1 VYISEA
7 HPNRLKGTDMSLPKN
22 IGDRAILATKC
33 ISELKL
39 SLPVLIDTMD
49 GVAETAY
56 KGWPDRICMVDIDGK
71 IAYYSERGP
80 KGFKPKEAE
89 VAIKKLL
96 APGRYGGFG
105 LSVAPLVSSD
115 VLRFTQP

>member
-1 VYISEA
+1 MYISEA

-49 GVAETAY
+49 GVAEKAY
-56 KGWPDRICMVDIDGK
+56 RGWPDRICVVDIDGK

-89 VAIKKLL
+89 AVIKKLL
-96 APGRYGGFG
+96 THEGR
-105 LSVAPLVSSD
+105 LSN
-115 VLRFTQP
+115 

>member
-1 VYISEA
+1 MSRPTKEDGRWTTVIAQVKPDGSLDLVYISEA

-22 IGDRAILATKC
+22 IGDRVILATKC
-33 ISELKL
+33 VGELKL

-56 KGWPDRICMVDIDGK
+56 KSWPDRICVVDIDGK

-80 KGFKPKEAE
+80 KALG
-89 VAIKKLL
+89 
-96 APGRYGGFG
+96 
-105 LSVAPLVSSD
+105 
-115 VLRFTQP
+115 